1 MQFTLFVLTLILNH
15 SFASEP
21 DWTGKAQIP
30 LGSDRANIYLL
41 SNDELHFAKLNGY
54 ISATQYPVQVTGLAI
69 PYGPMKKF
77 FDLDYKN
84 PIKKLLA
91 QIGHRFIDFKSENDL
106 FNWLGLNPYNQQE
119 NEYSKYYTPRPV
131 GSDPHMPLGAGF
143 VNTKHGQGLTFSCFT
158 CHSNYLFGKTV
169 IGLTNKRTRANEFFV
184 LGKKGVSIL
193 NPLLFQLSTDAN
205 QYETELFKYD
215 KQNLKRV
222 GAKVPQTLGLDTS
235 LAQVAL
241 SLSLRSDDEFAT
253 PSPLKEQFPEKN
265 ALENFAA
272 DSKPMPWW
280 NLKYK
285 TKWLADGSI
294 VTGNPVLTN
303 FLWNEI
309 GRGTDLKELKAWM
322 LLNEKTIKDLT
333 AAVFATEAPRWTEF
347 FDAATISIE
356 KAQRGEKLFNQSCS
370 KCHGTYSKAWSLPN
384 KDQLPISEQ
393 VATIEFKYFEVTPI
407 RNVGTDPLRYE
418 GMKYFAERLNN
429 LEISKWMKTKVIP
442 QEGYVPPPLVGI
454 WARYPYLHNNS
465 IPNLCALMTAPDQRP
480 KFFVQ
485 GPSVDPRTD
494 FDFDCIGYPTG
505 DKIPHEWLK
514 DKEAYYEVGRPG
526 MSNQGHYRMFQTEDG
541 EELFSD
547 DDKRNLREY
556 LKTL

>member
-1 MQFTLFVLTLILNH
+1 MRIIIFITMFFGQHLY
-15 SFASEP
+15 ASLP
-21 DWTGKAQIP
+21 DWSGQAQIP
-30 LGSDRANIYLL
+30 LGSNRANIYLL
-41 SNDELHFAKLNGY
+41 SNEELHIAKLAGY
-54 ISATQYPVQVTGLAI
+54 ITATQYPVQVTGLAL

-84 PIKKLLA
+84 PLKKALA
-91 QIGHRFIDFKSENDL
+91 QIGHRFVDFKSENDL
-106 FNWLGLNPYNQQE
+106 FKWLGLNPF
-119 NEYSKYYTPRPV
+119 NETKDVYSKFYTPRPI
-131 GSDPHMPLGAGF
+131 GSDPNMPMGAGF
-143 VNTKHGQGLTFSCFT
+143 VNTKYGQGLTFSCFT

-184 LGKKGVSIL
+184 LGKKGASIL
-193 NPLLFQLSTDAN
+193 NPYIFQVATDAN
-205 QYETELFKYD
+205 EFETALFKYD
-215 KQNLKRV
+215 KNNLNRV

-241 SLSLRSDDEFAT
+241 SLSLRTDDEFAT
-253 PSPLKEQFPEKN
+253 PSPIKENFPEN
-265 ALENFAA
+265 NPLANIAA

-309 GRGTDLKELKAWM
+309 GRGTDLKELKQWM
-322 LLNEKTIKDLT
+322 ISNEKTINNLT

-347 FDAATISIE
+347 FSESTIEIQR
-356 KAQRGEKLFNQSCS
+356 AQKGEKIFNQSCS
-370 KCHGTYSKAWSLPN
+370 KCHGIYTKAWSLPN
-384 KDQLPISEQ
+384 SDQMSVTKRIE
-393 VATIEFKYFEVTPI
+393 TIEFKYFEVTPV

-418 GMKYFAERLNN
+418 GMKYFAKQLNN
-429 LEISKWMKTKVIP
+429 LEISRWMKTKVLP

-454 WARYPYLHNNS
+454 WSRYPYLHNNS
-465 IPNLCALMTAPDQRP
+465 IPNLCALMTAPEKRP

-485 GPSVDPRTD
+485 GPSVNPETD
-494 FDFDCIGYPTG
+494 FDFDCVGYPVG
-505 DKIPHEWLK
+505 EKIPKDWLN
-514 DKEAYYEVGRPG
+514 DKEAYYQVGRQG

-541 EELFSD
+541 EELYNED
-547 DDKRNLREY
+547 EKRNLREF